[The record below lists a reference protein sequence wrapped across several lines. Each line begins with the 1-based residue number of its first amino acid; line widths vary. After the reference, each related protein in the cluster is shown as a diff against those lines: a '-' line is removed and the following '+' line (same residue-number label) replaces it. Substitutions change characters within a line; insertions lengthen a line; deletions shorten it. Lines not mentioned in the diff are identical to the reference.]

1 MIESNKFVTY
11 KELSEIINQLEDYR
25 DKVIIMLIFDGFY
38 TKMEEIENLTSKDL
52 DERSRHRYL
61 AKHEISGVTVRVIH
75 KALEE
80 KEIHTFSA
88 FNNGVDEL
96 IPSDY
101 IVRER
106 KGFVNRSGE
115 NFNGFAMNKQS
126 IINRFSRAKRHYGL
140 KFTLSSLYASGVI
153 HRGLKAVE
161 NDEKHRV
168 KFLKYLERE
177 EGVNRGMGYVYY
189 REYLKMLPRLEK
201 EKQAK
206 EKEAKESN

>member
-1 MIESNKFVTY
+1 MIQSNKFVTY
-11 KELSEIINQLEDYR
+11 KEISEIINQLEDYR

-38 TKMEEIENLTSKDL
+38 TKMDEIQNLTSKDL

-88 FNNGVDEL
+88 FNNGLDEL

-106 KGFVNRSGE
+106 KGFINRSGE

-126 IINRFSRAKRHYGL
+126 IINRFSRAKRHYGF

-168 KFLKYLERE
+168 NFLKYLERE

-189 REYLKMLPRLEK
+189 RSYLEMLPRLEK
-201 EKQAK
+201 EAK
-206 EKEAKESN
+206 DKESN